1 MSFVRC
7 AKYHKSSWN
16 GAVELHISVDLL
28 CGTTTAELQKSV
40 DLLSGTISAELHNSV
55 DLLWSTTNAE
65 LHNSVNLLCG
75 TTAAEPNNPVWC
87 IQQESHTFCKDSD
100 EPCWKMWV
108 EGLIQSKINGKLLK
122 DERFGRF
129 SKHRTIGD
137 LQQTIAM
144 CTLYKDWANV
154 WKMSAEG
161 TRITK
166 WVSASKWGK
175 M

>member
-1 MSFVRC
+1 MFVCPVRKISQVIMKWRRR
-7 AKYHKSSWN
+7 ASHLGRFTLWN
-16 GAVELHISVDLL
+16 NGRQATKVDRFN
-28 CGTTTAELQKSV
+28 
-40 DLLSGTISAELHNSV
+40 LLSGTTS
-55 DLLWSTTNAE
+55 AE

-75 TTAAEPNNPVWC
+75 ITAAEPNNPVWY
-87 IQQESHTFCKDSD
+87 IQQESHTFFKDSD

-108 EGLIQSKINGKLLK
+108 EGLIQSKINDKLLK

-154 WKMSAEG
+154 WKMSAED